1 MKINDRVKIINRDS
15 VFYGLVGKII
25 DRSGYTNYLT
35 AVKFNNG
42 MSDSFE
48 EEDLQPVK
56 PSFDTLLVG
65 DIIDDGDNEAK
76 VLEVG
81 ATSFLISFWADFN
94 GADCWV
100 TFEEA
105 KAKGWKVKGQEE
117 EDEEDEINAHKIAGR
132 EGAIKALKQ
141 FKQALDWLA
150 EEGDE

>member
-1 MKINDRVKIINRDS
+1 M
-15 VFYGLVGKII
+15 G
-25 DRSGYTNYLT
+25 GYANYLT

-42 MSDSFE
+42 MIDYFD

-65 DIIDDGDNEAK
+65 DIIEYCGDESMVK
-76 VLEVG
+76 EVG
-81 ATSFLISFWADFN
+81 VTSFLISFWADFN
-94 GADCWV
+94 EADCWV

-117 EDEEDEINAHKIAGR
+117 EDEEDENNAHKIAGR
-132 EGAIKALKQ
+132 EGAIKALRQ